1 MILSIGPWWHPTRVE
16 PSWESLRAL
25 APDPSAR
32 GRAIAALLL
41 VALAAW
47 ATLAL
52 RRALAARRLAQR
64 AARAR
69 AGERAAARLLTRL
82 GYRVITAQATR
93 RLQLEVDGEL
103 QGYVVQ
109 ADFVVEDPTG
119 ARLVAEVKTGSRAPD
134 PLHPPTRRQLLEYAL
149 GYEDTRG
156 VLLVDVERGRVRRVR
171 FPGAD
176 RRRSG

>member
-1 MILSIGPWWHPTRVE
+1 MDST
-16 PSWESLRAL
+16 WETLRAL
-25 APDPSAR
+25 APDPPADGTS
-32 GRAIAALLL
+32 IAALLL
-41 VALAAW
+41 AALAGW
-47 ATLAL
+47 AALAL
-52 RRALAARRLAQR
+52 RRDLAALRLARR

-69 AGERAAARLLTRL
+69 AGERAAARLLRRL
-82 GYRVITAQATR
+82 GYRVIAAQATR

-109 ADFVVEDPTG
+109 ADFLVEDPAG
-119 ARLVAEVKTGSRAPD
+119 VRLVAEVKTGSRAPD

-149 GYEDTRG
+149 GYAETRG

-176 RRRSG
+176 RRGRR